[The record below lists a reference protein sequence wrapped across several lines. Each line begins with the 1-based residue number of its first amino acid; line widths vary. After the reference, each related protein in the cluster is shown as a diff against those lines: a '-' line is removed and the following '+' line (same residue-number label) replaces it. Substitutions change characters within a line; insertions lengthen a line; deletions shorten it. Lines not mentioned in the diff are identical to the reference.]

1 MTELTAIT
9 DAAAYAA
16 VVRPAID
23 RIHAGLHAASRDR
36 ARPVVERYGL
46 RVGSLV
52 DLRFALLARPLTPA
66 GFAAVMRYRSP
77 EQREEEIETQVEQG
91 ALAEDADGVLHMT
104 PRTEKLLRALYAIH
118 AEVAEELWES
128 AAARISPPTVARPT
142 VTRLAAL
149 VGRLLDAAADTGGPA
164 FAQMSPPY
172 EPADAPAGLLL
183 FNRLAALRYHRA
195 DAHAA
200 AWQAAGL
207 TAPEIMEMPAGP
219 ARDAIEA
226 DTNRRDATPYT
237 ALTPAERVEFL
248 AGLAAL
254 PG

>member
-1 MTELTAIT
+1 MTTPTAIT

-23 RIHAGLHAASRDR
+23 RVHAGLHVASRER
-36 ARPVVERYGL
+36 ARGIVERYGL
-46 RVGSLV
+46 RVGCLM

-66 GFAAVMRYRSP
+66 GFAAVKRYATA
-77 EQREEEIETQVEQG
+77 EWREDEIEAQTEQG
-91 ALAEDADGVLHMT
+91 ALAEGADGALHVT
-104 PRTEKLLRALYAIH
+104 ARGEKLLRAFYAVH
-118 AEVAEELWES
+118 AEVAEELWEV
-128 AAARISPPTVARPT
+128 AGARISPPTAAGPTVAR
-142 VTRLAAL
+142 LAEL
-149 VGRLLDAAADTGGPA
+149 VGRLLDAGVHTGGPA

-172 EPADAPAGLLL
+172 EPADTPAGLLL

-200 AWQAAGL
+200 AWQDAGL
-207 TAPEIMEMPAGP
+207 TWQEIVDMPAGP
-219 ARDAIEA
+219 DRAAIEA
-226 DTNRRDATPYT
+226 DTNRRDAAPYT
-237 ALTPAERVEFL
+237 ALTPAERVELL